1 MSMTPEARR
10 ALSDTVRHLRASL
23 VEHLHGAIESRW
35 RPSLAAEELDA
46 ADRRARER
54 FEEAIAERTRGT
66 KRSAAEVRAD
76 LERLAAATWLNRL
89 VFLRIFEALAPAH
102 RKSARVVTG
111 YKSSP
116 AYTEFVRDYAGP
128 LGQDDTFGYAV
139 LLRVLFDE
147 LALDLPG
154 LYGKGLADLL
164 PFPPAAL
171 NELVE
176 KLNAPAL
183 DSCWTD
189 DTTPGW
195 VYQYWNDPDRE
206 ALDKKLADGGK
217 VAPHEIASKTQM
229 FTERYM
235 VEWLLHNSLGPAW
248 LAICRRNQWTAE
260 VDRDGVL
267 VELDRRR
274 AEWRGRRE
282 RGEVALDALMPLES
296 DVERRWAYF
305 VPHERTESTEGVPDS
320 VRGLR
325 ILDPAC
331 GSGHFLV
338 IAFDLLVALYE
349 EEARHRGSSWTRREI
364 AAWILEDNLHGVD
377 LDPRAVQIAA
387 AALWSKARQVAPD
400 AHPKRMNLVAADLG
414 LSRLG
419 ADDPAR
425 RRLVAEIG
433 ADTGLKAEVVEA
445 IWTALAEVDTLG
457 TLLQVDRSVLDVI
470 RDATDLSR
478 PVGQGRLF
486 AAPGELPFAQVRM
499 TQDEALTR
507 VLGRVEQFLGRHTG
521 ADDLGLRLS
530 GEQLAAGVRF
540 LGLVRE
546 GHYHLVVGNPP
557 YQGTGKMVDAKYV
570 AKHYPRGKA
579 DLYAAFI
586 ERALQL
592 CVPSGTSALL
602 TMRNWMFIA
611 QYQDLREWLLT
622 QNDVRRLGDVAVG
635 AFDDVPNDVLSVV
648 GSVIR
653 KAAPSDAV
661 SIGMQP
667 SRPDVPEYDRERTKR
682 KRAAVL
688 AQVGRFEF
696 RTSAFEVIPG
706 RPLVYWWRG
715 EDLQAFV
722 AYPLLGTVAAIRQG
736 MATSDNPR
744 FVRQLHEVD
753 ARRVLVSRSPLGP
766 VVQTTWAPYIKGGQ
780 AQAWFGPLEDIVQW
794 ARNGLEVKTYNEI
807 VGGGSHSRNVK
818 NEDRYFT
825 LGVAFSPIGSRF
837 SARRHRFASIIGHMG
852 SSAFTH
858 DLATTTA
865 LLNSSF
871 AARILQGLNP
881 GIHFEVGD
889 VNRLPMFPI
898 QSADDIVATLDA
910 AFTAHEAHREPSVEF
925 RHPGPSPW
933 EHAQAWAQQAVDRPA
948 GAPLPPYTEVL
959 VPEPPTDHVSYA
971 LGVALGRFHADGSG
985 IVDPATADLSHALPA
1000 GLLFLDGA
1008 AEVDDLDMAP
1018 AQALRDAWKAHGPA
1032 IDGTADTRGLRT
1044 WLRSSFFAVHKKMYD
1059 NRPIHWPLSS
1069 ANRTFVAWVN
1079 IHRMG
1084 PHTLTAVLARA
1095 EQAFLRL
1102 KGRATD
1108 LRQTRDSADAQ
1119 ASKAAEKLVATVQK
1133 QLAEAETFVATIRTL
1148 ANKGPEGRAVDA
1160 PYAPDLDDG
1169 VMINS
1174 AALWPLLDP
1183 QWKDPKKWWGE
1194 LSKPSGRKDYD
1205 WSHLAARYWPE
1216 RVDAKCKEDPSLGV
1230 AHGCFWRYH
1239 PARAYAWE
1247 LRLQDEIGPDFRI
1260 DEPDADVHRAAFL
1273 RDQPME
1279 AEAIRAKEEKRR
1291 EKKKAKAQDDLFDAG
1306 DQGDVGEEA
1315 EA

>member
-1 MSMTPEARR
+1 MTPEARR
-10 ALSDTVRHLRASL
+10 ALSDTVQHLRASL
-23 VEHLHGAIESRW
+23 VEHLHGAVESRW
-35 RPSLAAEELDA
+35 RPSLPAEELDA

-54 FEEAIAERTRGT
+54 FEEAVAERTRGT
-66 KRSAAEVRAD
+66 KRSAADVRAD

-89 VFLRIFEALAPAH
+89 VFLRIFEAPAPAH

-128 LGQDDTFGYAV
+128 LGQDDTFGYAA

-248 LAICRRNQWTAE
+248 LAICRRNGWTAE

-274 AEWRGRRE
+274 AEWRRRRE
-282 RGEVALDALMPLES
+282 QGEVALDELMPLES

-305 VPHERTESTEGVPDS
+305 VPHERAESAEGVPDS

-349 EEARHRGSSWTRREI
+349 EEARHRGVVWGRREI
-364 AAWILEDNLHGVD
+364 AEWILEDNLHGVD

-387 AALWSKARQVAPD
+387 AALWSKARQAAPD
-400 AHPKRMNLVAADLG
+400 AHPQRMNLVAADLG
-414 LSRLG
+414 LSRLP

-433 ADTGLKAEVVEA
+433 TDTGLKAEVVEA

-470 RDATDLSR
+470 RDADLSR

-486 AAPGELPFAQVRM
+486 AEPGELPFATVRV
-499 TQDEALTR
+499 TQDEALAR
-507 VLGRVEQFLGRHTG
+507 VLGRVEQFLGQHTG

-530 GEQLAAGVRF
+530 GEQLAAGLRF

-546 GHYHLVVGNPP
+546 GSYHLVVGNPP
-557 YQGTGKMVDAKYV
+557 YQGTSKMVDAKYV

-592 CVPSGTSALL
+592 CGPGGTSALL

-611 QYQDLREWLLT
+611 QYQELREWVIT
-622 QNDVRRLGDVAVG
+622 QNDLRSLGDVAVG

-648 GSVIR
+648 GGVIR
-653 KAAPSDAV
+653 KCRPSDPM

-682 KRAAVL
+682 KRAGVL

-706 RPLVYWWRG
+706 RPLVYWWPS
-715 EDLQAFV
+715 DLLADFS
-722 AYPLLGTVAAIRQG
+722 AYQLLGHVSAARKGICTG
-736 MATSDNPR
+736 DDVR
-744 FVRQLHEVD
+744 FVRRPWEIAD
-753 ARRVLVSRSPLGP
+753 ASSWVPTVMGGENRAWIEPVNDVIEYSDHGLAVKAHNDAQYGSYTKNVRS
-766 VVQTTWAPYIKGGQ
+766 
-780 AQAWFGPLEDIVQW
+780 E
-794 ARNGLEVKTYNEI
+794 
-807 VGGGSHSRNVK
+807 SH
-818 NEDRYFT
+818 YFRM
-825 LGVAFSPIGSRF
+825 GVAFSMIGSSFR
-837 SARRHRFASIIGHMG
+837 ARVHRYPSIFGNKGASV
-852 SSAFTH
+852 FPV
-858 DLATTTA
+858 DLSTA
-865 LLNSSF
+865 VCLMNSSR
-871 AARILQGLNP
+871 ARLILASLNP
-881 GIHFEVGD
+881 GIGFEVGD
-889 VNRLPMFPI
+889 VNRLPMFPVE
-898 QSADDIVATLDA
+898 SADQIMAMLDA
-910 AFTAHEAHREPSVEF
+910 AFTVHEAHREPSVEF
-925 RHPGPSPW
+925 RSPGPSPW
-933 EHAQAWAQQAVDRPA
+933 DHAQEWAQQAVDRPA
-948 GAPLPPYTEVL
+948 GAPLPPYTQVL

-971 LGVALGRFHADGSG
+971 LGVALGRFHADGTG
-985 IVDPATADLSHALPA
+985 IVDPATADLSRALPD

-1008 AEVDDLDMAP
+1008 AEVDDLDTAP
-1018 AQALRDAWKAHGPA
+1018 AQALRETWKVHGPA
-1032 IDGTADTRGLRT
+1032 MHETPDLRGLRT
-1044 WLRSSFFAVHKKMYD
+1044 WLRTSFFAVHKKTYD

-1084 PHTLTAVLARA
+1084 PHTLTVVLARA
-1095 EQAFLRL
+1095 QQALLRL

-1108 LRQTRDSADAQ
+1108 LRRDRDSADAK
-1119 ASKAAEKLVATVQK
+1119 ASKVAEKLVATVSK
-1133 QLAEAETFVATIRTL
+1133 QLKEAQDFVDLLRSL

-1160 PYAPDLDDG
+1160 PYHPDLDDG

-1194 LSKPSGRKDYD
+1194 LSKPAGRKDYD

-1216 RVDAKCKEDPSLGV
+1216 RVDAKCQEDPSLGV

-1260 DEPDADVHRAAFL
+1260 DEPDADTHRAAFL

-1279 AEAIRAKEEKRR
+1279 ADEIRAKEERRRIKKRS
-1291 EKKKAKAQDDLFDAG
+1291 KAQDDLFDAH
-1306 DQGDVGEEA
+1306 QPEGEE
-1315 EA
+1315 

>member
-23 VEHLHGAIESRW
+23 AEHLHGAVESRW
-35 RPSLAAEELDA
+35 RLSLPATELDA

-54 FEEAIAERTRGT
+54 FEEAVAERCRGT
-66 KRSAAEVRAD
+66 HRSARDVRAD
-76 LERLAAATWLNRL
+76 LERQAAATWLNRL

-128 LGQDDTFGYAV
+128 LGKDDTFGYAV

-248 LAICRRNQWTAE
+248 LAICRRNGWTAE

-305 VPHERTESTEGVPDS
+305 VPHERTESAEGVPDS

-349 EEARHRGSSWTRREI
+349 EEARHRGETWTRKQI
-364 AAWILEDNLHGVD
+364 AEWILENNLHGVD

-387 AALWSKARQVAPD
+387 AALWSKARQVALD
-400 AHPKRMNLVAADLG
+400 AHPQRMNLVAADLG
-414 LSRLG
+414 LSRLP

-425 RRLVAEIG
+425 RRLVTEIG
-433 ADTGLKAEVVEA
+433 TDTGLKAEVVEA
-445 IWTALAEVDTLG
+445 IWAALAEVDTLG

-470 RDATDLSR
+470 RDAADLSR

-486 AAPGELPFAQVRM
+486 AAPGELPFAKVPI
-499 TQDEALTR
+499 TQDEALAR
-507 VLGRVEQFLGRHTG
+507 VLGRVEQFLGQHTG

-530 GEQLAAGVRF
+530 GEQLAAGLRF

-546 GHYHLVVGNPP
+546 GSYHLVVGNPP
-557 YQGTGKMVDAKYV
+557 YQGTSKMADAKYV

-592 CVPSGTSALL
+592 CVPGGTSALL

-611 QYQDLREWLLT
+611 QYQDLREWVLT
-622 QNDVRRLGDVAVG
+622 ENDLRTLGDIDRGGFEDIPDEVV
-635 AFDDVPNDVLSVV
+635 SVV
-648 GSVIR
+648 MSVVQNR
-653 KAAPSDAV
+653 PPTDRTSL
-661 SIGMQP
+661 GMQP
-667 SRPDVPEYDRERTKR
+667 TSTDDHSRDGDRTKR

-706 RPLVYWWRG
+706 RPLVYWWSDGILAEYASLPKLGDRSPCKVGLVSGNNVRFVRSHWEVAPRRGWVPFVSGAQGMVWFDPCDDRVQWTHNGLETKALAEQLYGTHTRQVRG
-715 EDLQAFV
+715 EDLYFR
-722 AYPLLGTVAAIRQG
+722 LGIACTAIG
-736 MATSDNPR
+736 AG
-744 FVRQLHEVD
+744 FG
-753 ARRVLVSRSPLGP
+753 ARV
-766 VVQTTWAPYIKGGQ
+766 
-780 AQAWFGPLEDIVQW
+780 
-794 ARNGLEVKTYNEI
+794 
-807 VGGGSHSRNVK
+807 H
-818 NEDRYFT
+818 
-825 LGVAFSPIGSRF
+825 
-837 SARRHRFASIIGHMG
+837 RRPAIIG
-852 SSAFTH
+852 SSAASLFPE
-858 DLATTTA
+858 DLTGQLCT
-865 LLNSSF
+865 LNSSR
-871 AARILQGLNP
+871 ARFVLESLNP
-881 GIHFEVGD
+881 GLHFEVGD
-889 VNRLPMFPI
+889 INRLPQYRI
-898 QSADDIVATLDA
+898 DSSDQIVAALSG
-910 AFTAHEAHREPSVEF
+910 AFTLHESHREPSVEF
-925 RHPGPSPW
+925 RTPGPSPW
-933 EHAQAWAQQAVDRPA
+933 DHAQEWAQQAVDRAA
-948 GAPLPPYTEVL
+948 GTPLPPYTEVL

-985 IVDPATADLSHALPA
+985 IIDPATADLSHALPD

-1008 AEVDDLDMAP
+1008 AEVDDLDSAP
-1018 AQALRDAWKAHGPA
+1018 AQALRETWKVHGPA
-1032 IDGTADTRGLRT
+1032 IDGTSDTRGLRT
-1044 WLRSSFFAVHKKMYD
+1044 WLRSSFFAVHRKMYD

-1095 EQAFLRL
+1095 EQALLRL

-1108 LRQTRDSADAQ
+1108 LRQTRDSADAK

-1133 QLAEAETFVATIRTL
+1133 QLAEAEAFVATIRSL

-1205 WSHLAARYWPE
+1205 WSHLSARYWPE
-1216 RVDAKCKEDPSLGV
+1216 RVDAKCQEDPSLGV

-1260 DEPDADVHRAAFL
+1260 EEPDADVHRAAFL

-1291 EKKKAKAQDDLFDAG
+1291 EKKKAKDQDDLFDPEADG
-1306 DQGDVGEEA
+1306 GGEPDA
-1315 EA
+1315 QD